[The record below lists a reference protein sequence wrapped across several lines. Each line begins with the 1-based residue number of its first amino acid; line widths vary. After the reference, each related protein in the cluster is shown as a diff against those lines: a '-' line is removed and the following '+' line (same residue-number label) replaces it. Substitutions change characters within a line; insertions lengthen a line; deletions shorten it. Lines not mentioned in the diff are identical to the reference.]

1 MRQKDKQTNVH
12 STLYYLLIAAAI
24 TTGITGILHLRLFFT
39 GLDRGI
45 SDIGIFFLVSG
56 VLQLFWV
63 IPMIRRWGRP
73 WYYFGLGGTIVL
85 VVIWGMTR
93 VPNPI
98 THGRALPINSMS
110 IVTELFEFS
119 FIIITAIII
128 IISKERSKRAPEI
141 KQDVK

>member
-1 MRQKDKQTNVH
+1 MKQVNVH
-12 STLYYLLIAAAI
+12 SRLYYYYAAAI
-24 TTGITGILHLRLFFT
+24 TTGIAGILHLRLFFN

-45 SDIGIFFLVSG
+45 NDIGMFFLLSG
-56 VLQLFWV
+56 ILQLFWV

-85 VVIWGMTR
+85 IILWMLTR

-98 THGRALPINSMS
+98 TSGRALPINSMS
-110 IVTELFEFS
+110 IITELFEIA
-119 FIIITAIII
+119 FIIITAI

-141 KQDVK
+141 KQDVRRE

>member
-1 MRQKDKQTNVH
+1 MKGKDKQTNVH

-24 TTGITGILHLRLFFT
+24 TSGIAGILHLRLFFS

-45 SDIGIFFLVSG
+45 NDIEIFFLISG
-56 VLQLFWV
+56 LLQLFWV
-63 IPMIRRWGRP
+63 IPMIRHWGRP

-85 VVIWGMTR
+85 VILWSITR

-110 IVTELFEFS
+110 IVTELFEFA

-128 IISKERSKRAPEI
+128 ISNKRSVRAPEI

>member
-1 MRQKDKQTNVH
+1 MKQANVH
-12 STLYYLLIAAAI
+12 PRLYYYYAAGIA
-24 TTGITGILHLRLFFT
+24 TGIAGILHLRLFFN

-45 SDIGIFFLVSG
+45 NDIGTFFLISG

-73 WYYFGLGGTIVL
+73 WYYIGLGGTIVL
-85 VVIWGMTR
+85 IIMWVITR

-98 THGRALPINSMS
+98 THGRALSINSTS
-110 IVTELFEFS
+110 IVTELFEIA
-119 FIIITAIII
+119 FIIIVAI

-141 KQDVK
+141 KQDLR

>member
-1 MRQKDKQTNVH
+1 MKQANVH
-12 STLYYLLIAAAI
+12 SRLYYYYAAAI
-24 TTGITGILHLRLFFT
+24 TTGITGILHLRLFFN

-45 SDIGIFFLVSG
+45 NDFGIFFLLSG

-73 WYYFGLGGTIVL
+73 WYYSGLGGTIVL
-85 VVIWGMTR
+85 IIIWVITR

-98 THGRALPINSMS
+98 TNGIALPINSLS
-110 IVTELFEFS
+110 IVTELFEIA
-119 FIIITAIII
+119 FIIITAI

-141 KQDVK
+141 KQDVR

>member
-1 MRQKDKQTNVH
+1 MKEVNVH
-12 STLYYLLIAAAI
+12 LSPYYYYATAI
-24 TTGITGILHLRLFFT
+24 STGIAGILHLRLFMN

-45 SDIGIFFLVSG
+45 NDIGMFFLLSG
-56 VLQLFWV
+56 ILQLFWV

-85 VVIWGMTR
+85 IILWVMTR

-98 THGRALPINSMS
+98 TNGRGLPINSMS
-110 IVTELFEFS
+110 IVTELFEIA
-119 FIIITAIII
+119 FIIITAI

-141 KQDVK
+141 KQDVR

>member
-1 MRQKDKQTNVH
+1 MRQQ
-12 STLYYLLIAAAI
+12 SQPGIA
-24 TTGITGILHLRLFFT
+24 GILHLRLFFN

-45 SDIGIFFLVSG
+45 NDFGIFFLLSG

-73 WYYFGLGGTIVL
+73 WYYSGLGGTIVL
-85 VVIWGMTR
+85 IIIWVITR

-98 THGRALPINSMS
+98 TNGIALPINSLS
-110 IVTELFEFS
+110 IVTELFEIA
-119 FIIITAIII
+119 FIIITAI

-141 KQDVK
+141 KQDVR

>member
-1 MRQKDKQTNVH
+1 MKQVNVH
-12 STLYYLLIAAAI
+12 LSPYYYYAAAI
-24 TTGITGILHLRLFFT
+24 TTGIAGILHLRLFFN

-45 SDIGIFFLVSG
+45 NDIGMFFLISG

-85 VVIWGMTR
+85 IIMWVMTR

-98 THGRALPINSMS
+98 TNGRALPINSMS
-110 IVTELFEFS
+110 IVTECLKLLS
-119 FIIITAIII
+119 
-128 IISKERSKRAPEI
+128 S
-141 KQDVK
+141 

>member
-1 MRQKDKQTNVH
+1 MKGKDKQTNVH
-12 STLYYLLIAAAI
+12 STLYYLLIAGPI
-24 TTGITGILHLRLFFT
+24 TTGIAGILHLRLFFG

-45 SDIGIFFLVSG
+45 NDIGIFFLISG
-56 VLQLFWV
+56 LLQLFWV
-63 IPMIRRWGRP
+63 IPMIRHWGRP

-85 VVIWGMTR
+85 VILWSITR
-93 VPNPI
+93 IPNPI

-110 IVTELFEFS
+110 IVTELFEFA

-128 IISKERSKRAPEI
+128 ISNKRSIRAPEI